1 MIKPLNQKK
10 IDFLEELYEVIKS
23 RDKSRVKN
31 SYTKLL
37 LKSGKNK
44 IAQKIAEVISVLF
57 IDYLSG
63 SKKSTIVLAADLIY
77 HLLVLLYSKKINIKD
92 IKNELSRRKNV
103 RPK

>member
-44 IAQKIAEVISVLF
+44 ELIS
-57 IDYLSG
+57 YL
-63 SKKSTIVLAADLIY
+63 KNNFCTN
-77 HLLVLLYSKKINIKD
+77 LLSD
-92 IKNELSRRKNV
+92 Q
-103 RPK
+103 

>member
-44 IAQKIAEVISVLF
+44 IAQKIAEESSELL
-57 IDYLSG
+57 IDYLFLCMHAR
-63 SKKSTIVLAADLIY
+63 THRAAETHPGPWRRRARY
-77 HLLVLLYSKKINIKD
+77 GGQHGP
-92 IKNELSRRKNV
+92 ELQFLRV
-103 RPK
+103 AH

>member
-44 IAQKIAEVISVLF
+44 IAQKIAEESSELL

-63 SKKSTIVLAADLIY
+63 SKNSFFNFCFSCSNSSLNSLM
-77 HLLVLLYSKKINIKD
+77 L
-92 IKNELSRRKNV
+92 
-103 RPK
+103 

>member
-10 IDFLEELYEVIKS
+10 IYFLEELYEVIKS

-44 IAQKIAEVISVLF
+44 GLECNRKNCKIHINLKSNLFDEICVSTDSSKIASIAKKYKPQKIKMCQNSIFL
-57 IDYLSG
+57 
-63 SKKSTIVLAADLIY
+63 
-77 HLLVLLYSKKINIKD
+77 
-92 IKNELSRRKNV
+92 
-103 RPK
+103 